1 MIVKRGVNV
10 NKKAEKLSSFIVV
23 ALFLLAIIGALVI
36 GSEDKGIRRLTRE
49 NCDELIKIDMSEKM
63 DSLNASVSTGI
74 LLFEISRQIKLTET
88 NIVK

>member
-1 MIVKRGVNV
+1 MVYGSDLQANQSYENV
-10 NKKAEKLSSFIVV
+10 SYSSKY
-23 ALFLLAIIGALVI
+23 ALVV

-74 LLFEISRQIKLTET
+74 LLFEIARQNKI
-88 NIVK
+88 N

>member
-1 MIVKRGVNV
+1 MNKLQEKGVIVYGSDLQANQSYENV
-10 NKKAEKLSSFIVV
+10 IYSSKY
-23 ALFLLAIIGALVI
+23 ALVV

-74 LLFEISRQIKLTET
+74 LLFEISRQNKIKS
-88 NIVK
+88 I